1 MLLFYWNHLNY
12 PSFYRLTKNL
22 ELHTHELPDIIP
34 FGRSVTSTVSLCSS
48 QNLFLYTDM
57 FTMEVLLILGL
68 CSVFPH
74 LEMGMES
81 TDNQSLAVRK
91 TVMGALS

>member
-68 CSVFPH
+68 CCFPTF
-74 LEMGMES
+74 GNGNGVDRQPKPGS
-81 TDNQSLAVRK
+81 T
-91 TVMGALS
+91 